1 MESSLFISRKTEFEL
16 RWQINEAA
24 YSVDNE
30 YNRNENELNRI
41 IQLEDSDCDIEM
53 NEDVS
58 VGIIPK

>member
-1 MESSLFISRKTEFEL
+1 MESSLFLSRKTEFEL

-30 YNRNENELNRI
+30 YNINENELNH

>member
-53 NEDVS
+53 NEDFS